1 MHLGDTII
9 AVSSPPGRGPR
20 GLIRL
25 SGPEAHAHLALP
37 AERFGTVRLH
47 LSIGELPAL
56 ALRFDKPRS
65 YTGEDVLEL
74 ILPGNP
80 DLLERVVDHFVDL
93 GLRRAEP
100 GEFTARAYFNG
111 KMTLSQ
117 AEGVAQT
124 IAAESDAQLA
134 AAKQLLSGRLG
145 TLAAEL
151 AEEVAMLLALVEA
164 GVDFVEEED
173 VVAIEP
179 EVFLRRARPIRAVL
193 AAQLARAVGV
203 EHLSDAPWVVLLG
216 PANAGK
222 STLFNALLGRT
233 RAVESSIA
241 GATRD
246 VLVEPLL
253 LPSGGEVM
261 LVDLA
266 GVGADVDRLMRRAA
280 EARTAA
286 MQRAELVIE
295 CFPSDA
301 EPNEAQRWLR
311 AAERRVGASV
321 PRLCVRTKCDLRQS
335 SRGREGAVAAGTSVD
350 SPGQAPPL
358 HGENS
363 AASALVLSA
372 KSGVGLPALLD
383 RIEARLRDRASS
395 LAADALALAP
405 RQEKALRRAE
415 ASLTRAIELVEKR
428 VGQRALAN
436 DELVAGELREGLDA
450 LGEIVG
456 EITPDEVLGRVFAT
470 FCVGK

>member
-1 MHLGDTII
+1 MQLGDTII

-37 AERFGTVRLH
+37 RERFGAVRLH
-47 LSIGELPAL
+47 LSIGELPAM

-74 ILPGNP
+74 VLPGNP
-80 DLLERVVDHFVDL
+80 DLLERVVDDFVDL
-93 GLRRAEP
+93 GVRRAEP

-179 EVFLRRARPIRAVL
+179 EMFLRRARPIRAAL

-203 EHLSDAPWVVLLG
+203 EHLSEAPWVVLLG

-233 RAVESSIA
+233 RAVESPIA

-253 LPSGGEVM
+253 LPLGGEVM

-266 GVGADVDRLMRRAA
+266 GVGTDVDRLMRRAA

-311 AAERRVGASV
+311 AAARRVGANV
-321 PRLCVRTKCDLRQS
+321 PRLCVRTKCDLV
-335 SRGREGAVAAGTSVD
+335 GD
-350 SPGQAPPL
+350 SPGGDLA
-358 HGENS
+358 
-363 AASALVLSA
+363 LSA
-372 KSGVGLPALLD
+372 KSGVGLPALVDL
-383 RIEARLRDRASS
+383 IEARLRDRASS

-405 RQEKALRRAE
+405 RQEEALRRAE

-436 DELVAGELREGLDA
+436 DELVAGELRECLDA

-456 EITPDEVLGRVFAT
+456 EITPDDVLGRVFAT